1 MRKAKDF
8 AKIALDKSVKYN
20 RMSMIENKIPI
31 EQVMKTAKSRG
42 QIQIASHKL
51 NPMIALSGALA
62 VGAKIRED
70 IENAQTKVVE
80 PEMIQ

>member
-1 MRKAKDF
+1 MA
-8 AKIALDKSVKYN
+8 
-20 RMSMIENKIPI
+20 IENKIPI

-42 QIQIASHKL
+42 QIMIASYRL

-70 IENAQTKVVE
+70 IESAQSKLVE
-80 PEMIQ
+80 PDMIQ